1 MGWGEEW
8 KETVGRVGRDE
19 REKGETTEER
29 LKSVFCHY
37 KHSLISHEGLYSV
50 IISCYGN
57 RIFSFF
63 WQQGFCQSQLLH
75 CNEPLHSLLRHRN
88 HVHMSPLTLHVSTC
102 AQISPCLPVTVSC
115 RYKNLAT
122 PLDGRHGN
130 GNPMVQVALWSG
142 PTQYSEAFEVFK

>member
-37 KHSLISHEGLYSV
+37 NHSLISHEGLYSV

-57 RIFSFF
+57 KIFSFF
-63 WQQGFCQSQLLH
+63 WQQGFCRSQLLH

-102 AQISPCLPVTVSC
+102 AQIITMFASYSLVQIQESSYTF
-115 RYKNLAT
+115 RWQ
-122 PLDGRHGN
+122 HGN
-130 GNPMVQVALWSG
+130 ENPMVQVALWSG